1 MADNLTI
8 KDGALDTRIL
18 RATDT
23 AGVHTPHHVIEFDGG
38 AVTALNPLPVAMSS
52 DIQIGAVEIKDA
64 TTDTRAVVG
73 ASGLYVDVQA
83 LPALPAGTNNIGD
96 VDVLSLPELPA
107 GTNKIG
113 GVDIVTIPALVA
125 GSAIIG
131 QVGIDQT
138 TPGTTNG
145 VQVLA
150 SALPTDAATQTTLA
164 ALDGKVTACNTGA
177 VVLAAGSAAI
187 GTLAANSGVDIGD
200 VDVLTLPALVAGSA
214 NIGNVGL
221 PGAVLEL
228 SASSAK
234 TESASGTAV
243 ACGQYRR
250 FAVLL
255 DVTALATDA
264 GDTLDVF
271 IDFSPDGG
279 TTYVNAA
286 HFTQQV
292 GTGSAAKLWAV
303 IDSANPG
310 TSVVDVTAD
319 AVAGAVRPALFGG
332 HIRARWAIVDDSTDD
347 ASFTFAVTAY
357 AQ

>member
-38 AVTALNPLPVAMSS
+38 AVTALNPLPVSMSS

-64 TTDTRAVVG
+64 TTDARAVVG

-83 LPALPAGTNNIGD
+83 LPALPAGANN
-96 VDVLSLPELPA
+96 
-107 GTNKIG
+107 
-113 GVDIVTIPALVA
+113 
-125 GSAIIG
+125 
-131 QVGIDQT
+131 
-138 TPGTTNG
+138 
-145 VQVLA
+145 
-150 SALPTDAATQTTLA
+150 
-164 ALDGKVTACNTGA
+164 
-177 VVLAAGSAAI
+177 
-187 GTLAANSGVDIGD
+187 IGD

-221 PGAVLEL
+221 PGAILEL

-286 HFTQQV
+286 HFTQQI